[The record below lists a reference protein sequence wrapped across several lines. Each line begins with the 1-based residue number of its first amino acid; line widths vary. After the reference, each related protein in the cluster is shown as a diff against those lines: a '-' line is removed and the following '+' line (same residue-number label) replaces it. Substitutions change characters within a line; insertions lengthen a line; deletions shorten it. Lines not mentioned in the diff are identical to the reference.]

1 MTSRCVTLCF
11 ILSSLVMVASI
22 PTTARKRHSGHE
34 LQPNTFSSPR
44 RAVRDRPGLGL
55 SSHRLSHLSGAT
67 TPVSKDAVQNRSM
80 LVLLVGCSALIAA
93 GSIVLLVFASLAHLH
108 IPARNLVAAVALAFA
123 SLLLEALVGHP
134 RRTSFVGQTISE
146 VGQALVIAAA
156 GWVCFSLVWANGYGS
171 MLTPGR
177 KPTLN
182 AAAVLGCSAAAA
194 VYGCV
199 RPPSRAQT
207 ATPFASALLMLHLHW
222 LITVDLGKDM
232 ECLTLAPMAMASG
245 ILVLCSLS
253 LDVFVQRAR
262 AVAANGPQAPGTG
275 GRVGGYELSYYL
287 QGVRGTE
294 DMVLASLA
302 VNYAWTFLA
311 LLKWTFLEA
320 PSWGFVAISAV
331 LSAVQLGTRAAFAA
345 VPAVARAGRGYYIEA
360 VGGYYPQLAYWLA
373 LLCAWRTL
381 WPDTPYDTSDGWFKR
396 LPEEV
401 KAERLRRAFRK
412 REKHFFSLVG
422 AYSLWGITS
431 ASAGRMMTSCV
442 AVGMVNVVLFKTAV
456 AALFEEPLMM
466 AGIMGLALGAGLI
479 GAVIKFAGEEE
490 Y

>member
-1 MTSRCVTLCF
+1 
-11 ILSSLVMVASI
+11 
-22 PTTARKRHSGHE
+22 
-34 LQPNTFSSPR
+34 
-44 RAVRDRPGLGL
+44 
-55 SSHRLSHLSGAT
+55 
-67 TPVSKDAVQNRSM
+67 M
-80 LVLLVGCSALIAA
+80 LL
-93 GSIVLLVFASLAHLH
+93 
-108 IPARNLVAAVALAFA
+108 
-123 SLLLEALVGHP
+123 
-134 RRTSFVGQTISE
+134 
-146 VGQALVIAAA
+146 
-156 GWVCFSLVWANGYGS
+156 LVWANGYGS

-401 KAERLRRAFRK
+401 KAGACGARFGSGRSTSFPRWRIFALGHHERLGGADDDELCCSGDGECGALQDCSGGSFRGAAHDG
-412 REKHFFSLVG
+412 RDHGVG
-422 AYSLWGITS
+422 FGGGAHWCRHQVRGGRGI
-431 ASAGRMMTSCV
+431 
-442 AVGMVNVVLFKTAV
+442 
-456 AALFEEPLMM
+456 
-466 AGIMGLALGAGLI
+466 LGATK
-479 GAVIKFAGEEE
+479 VVD
-490 Y
+490 